1 MVCVGIVGWCNVSVN
16 GKYVCVVCGGKDEK
30 REPIM
35 EFYCTR
41 EMRVVFRVVRKD
53 MGVLFWTMP
62 WYSRSEIN
70 FRVTESRC
78 ACSLIFGTSSLA
90 GSVSCIL
97 RKMIL
102 RLISCTKTR
111 MQYWV
116 SLSDI
121 LSKMAGWGLL
131 YMISLGVS
139 SIRAVYSWVNC
150 AMDCV
155 RASPNSAHN
164 FSA

>member
-1 MVCVGIVGWCNVSVN
+1 
-16 GKYVCVVCGGKDEK
+16 
-30 REPIM
+30 
-35 EFYCTR
+35 
-41 EMRVVFRVVRKD
+41 MRVVLRVVRKE

-62 WYSRSEIN
+62 WYSRSEIS

-97 RKMIL
+97 RKIIL
-102 RLISCTKTR
+102 RLISCIKTR
-111 MQYWV
+111 MQYCI
-116 SLSDI
+116 SLSGI

-150 AMDCV
+150 AMIIPTYIPAKRRRIHQVIFWLFCRRLGV
-155 RASPNSAHN
+155 KLRSVNGA
-164 FSA
+164 